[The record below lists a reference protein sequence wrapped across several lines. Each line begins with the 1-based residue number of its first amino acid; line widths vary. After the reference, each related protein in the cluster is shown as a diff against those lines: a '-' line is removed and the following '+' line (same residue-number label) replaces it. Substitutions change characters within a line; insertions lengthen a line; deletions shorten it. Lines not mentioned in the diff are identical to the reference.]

1 MFGTPAFILELL
13 FYILKFQVVIYGWFE
28 FIIDAGSS
36 LGLWLGLSA
45 LGIWDFIVEYTRKI
59 NSFFKYK

>member
-1 MFGTPAFILELL
+1 MLNSIYNLL
-13 FYILKFQVVIYGWFE
+13 FKVIVYGWFE

-45 LGIWDFIVEYTRKI
+45 LGIWDLAVEYLAKF
-59 NSFFKYK
+59 SKVLS

>member
-1 MFGTPAFILELL
+1 M
-13 FYILKFQVVIYGWFE
+13 YRWFE

-45 LGIWDFIVEYTRKI
+45 LDIWDLTVIVLIKI
-59 NSFFKYK
+59 NEVFKKYFKR